1 MSSIKTEWVNNDFG
15 HVYRGQSLFKGK
27 TPFQSMEIFKSG
39 TFGTLLFLD
48 GKIQISE
55 GDENRYHQYLVS
67 APLLAHAKAESLLII
82 GGGDCFAIEEAVK
95 LKGLKRILMVEIDK
109 GVVDFCCKHYPAIRK
124 ALQDP
129 RVEIVYQ
136 DARQWLEGNS
146 ERFDV
151 LVVDLTEPHGPSKM
165 LYTREF
171 YQLCASRLTSGGLLS
186 IHTDNYFLFP
196 ESFATI
202 RKTLGSVFPHIAT
215 ARVDMPC
222 FGMGWTYR
230 MASLKPISLKRMAA
244 GKQALSKQGV
254 DLAAFTPSLYHAEPT
269 GEELAVLAKH
279 GRVSTDKKPFDKFE
293 KLEKYVTK

>member
-136 DARQWLEGNS
+136 DARKWLEGNS

-254 DLAAFTPSLYHAEPT
+254 DLAAFTPSLYHGEPT

-293 KLEKYVTK
+293 KLQAYVTK